1 MSAVSKRIYVGNL
14 PFRATE
20 EQVRALFAQYGE
32 VDSVALITDR
42 ETGKFRGFCFVEM
55 GDAAADA
62 AIRAL
67 NGFVMD
73 GRALRINEAM
83 PRETG
88 GRGGGGGGGGR
99 SREGGGGYGGGRD
112 RDGGGG
118 YGGGRDRDGG
128 GGYGGGR
135 DRDRDRDRDG
145 GYGRGGGR
153 RDDR

>member
-1 MSAVSKRIYVGNL
+1 MSKRIYVGNL

-73 GRALRINEAM
+73 GRALRVNEAM
-83 PRETG
+83 PRET
-88 GRGGGGGGGGR
+88 
-99 SREGGGGYGGGRD
+99 GGRD